1 MNLVSRYAPWLLVA
15 ISTLLLT
22 LAGCKDDE
30 TPTNGGGGGV
40 VPITDDL
47 FPTTVGHKFT
57 FDGFA
62 TAPNSGATI
71 PDPSNSYNTV
81 WTIAANGVP
90 SPIGG
95 TATLIIDSTR
105 GPFGPGGFVVT
116 VARNLLVRKDSLG
129 DFFFTQTIGPFK
141 RAFGIPIDTTAGAS
155 DTLISVAVS
164 RPSQGAGTTGQQWT
178 AYDQTFTGSG
188 NVSVRLEIFG
198 QIQAAEMIGDSS
210 GTSTMYNTYRSR
222 TWRKIT
228 VGGTVVQN
236 DATTSLIW
244 LAKDIGPIQVRIVED
259 TENPG
264 HWRTLKS
271 KNF

>member
-1 MNLVSRYAPWLLVA
+1 MNLVSRFTPWLLVA
-15 ISTLLLT
+15 TGAFLLT
-22 LAGCKDDE
+22 VVGCKSDE
-30 TPTNGGGGGV
+30 TPTNGGGGV

-71 PDPSNSYNTV
+71 PDPSNSYKTV
-81 WTIAANGVP
+81 WTILANGVP

-95 TATLIIDSTR
+95 TATVIVDSTT

-116 VARNLLVRKDSLG
+116 VSRNLLVRKDSVG
-129 DFFFTQTIGPFK
+129 DFFFIQTIGPFK
-141 RAFGIPIDTTAGAS
+141 RAFGIPVGTNAS

-164 RPSQGAGTTGQQWT
+164 RPSQGAGATGQQWT

-188 NVSVRLEIFG
+188 SVPVRLEIFG
-198 QIQAAEMIGDSS
+198 QIQAAETIGDSS

-259 TENPG
+259 TENLG